1 MRGLLIRNNDTVREN
16 GRLVV
21 IEGAE
26 YYKQRI
32 LIALKTNFQ
41 ENVYARNIGINW
53 IQIFSE
59 KVSQDRILSE
69 VRKVILKD
77 PETVAVTNLEIIEF
91 NRDNRKLSVKIQ
103 IRSIYGNL
111 SLLEDL

>member
-21 IEGAE
+21 IDGID

-32 LIALKTNFQ
+32 LIAIKTNFQ
-41 ENVYARNIGINW
+41 ENVYARNVGINW
-53 IQIFSE
+53 VQIFSE

-69 VRKVILKD
+69 LRKVILKD
-77 PETVAVTNLEIIEF
+77 SETVAVTSLEIVEF
-91 NRDNRKLSVKIQ
+91 NRDNRKLSVKFKLI
-103 IRSIYGNL
+103 SIYGNL
-111 SLLEDL
+111 TLIEDL

>member
-21 IEGAE
+21 IEGIE

-32 LIALKTNFQ
+32 LIAIKTNFQ
-41 ENVYARNIGINW
+41 ENVYARNVGINW
-53 IQIFSE
+53 VQIFSE

-69 VRKVILKD
+69 LRKVILKD
-77 PETVAVTNLEIIEF
+77 PETVAVTSLEIIEF
-91 NRDNRKLSVKIQ
+91 NRDNRKLSVKFQ
-103 IRSIYGNL
+103 VLSIHGNL
-111 SLLEDL
+111 NFLEDL

>member
-21 IEGAE
+21 IEGID

-32 LIALKTNFQ
+32 LIAIKTNYQ
-41 ENVYARNIGINW
+41 ENVYARNVGINW
-53 IQIFSE
+53 VQIFSE

-69 VRKVILKD
+69 LRKVILKD
-77 PETVAVTNLEIIEF
+77 PETVAVTSLEIVEF
-91 NRDNRKLSVKIQ
+91 NRDNRKLSVKSQ
-103 IRSIYGNL
+103 VLSIYGNL
-111 SLLEDL
+111 NLLEDL

>member
-1 MRGLLIRNNDTVREN
+1 MKGLLIRNNDTVRKN
-16 GRLVV
+16 GRLIV
-21 IEGAE
+21 IEGIE

-32 LIALKTNFQ
+32 LIALRTSFQ

-53 IQIFSE
+53 TQIFSE

-69 VRKVILKD
+69 IRKVILKD
-77 PETVAVTNLEIIEF
+77 PETVAVISLEIIEF
-91 NRDNRKLSVKIQ
+91 NRDNRKLSVKFQ
-103 IRSIYGNL
+103 VRSIFGNL

>member
-21 IEGAE
+21 IEGID

-32 LIALKTNFQ
+32 LIAIKTNFQ
-41 ENVYARNIGINW
+41 ENVYARNVGINW
-53 IQIFSE
+53 VQIFSE

-69 VRKVILKD
+69 LRKVILKD
-77 PETVAVTNLEIIEF
+77 PETVAVTSLEIVEF
-91 NRDNRKLSVKIQ
+91 NRDNRKLAVKFQ
-103 IRSIYGNL
+103 IISIFGNL
-111 SLLEDL
+111 TLLEDL

>member
-21 IEGAE
+21 IDGIE

-32 LIALKTNFQ
+32 QIAIKTNFQ
-41 ENVYARNIGINW
+41 ENVYAKNTGINW

-69 VRKVILKD
+69 LRKVILKD
-77 PETVAVTNLEIIEF
+77 TETIAVTSLEIIEF
-91 NRDNRKLSVKIQ
+91 NRDNRKLTVKFQ
-103 IRSIYGNL
+103 VLSIFGNVNF
-111 SLLEDL
+111 LEDL